1 MALRAT
7 HASALTNTRH
17 LLAARTSANRL
28 QKYVRRGF
36 TLEPLS
42 VLRSTC
48 FHEPARPR
56 LRVCVLI
63 DFPWADTH
71 RIDQLAALLALF
83 ARREQAVGAFAVAIQ
98 KRTDRNIL
106 RFAKLLRPVFGGHG
120 LAPPAHC
127 DDADFITMWMEMK
140 NGGGWAST
148 GPKYAPG
155 YHEDNLLT
163 RANPSYGPDCVHVKG
178 NHLAETFPG
187 ATGAHGESE
196 GINWGRDVRV
206 ASKEQDISQSP
217 SVVRLVHNE
226 TCMWLSRCLKWNA
239 GPPAA
244 YEQNTARADRI
255 LRDISVELEAWI
267 DRQQPIY
274 YPVGMHWAWPD
285 NKLPL
290 RHLRLALEDGCEH
303 CTRDAKQGYTP
314 TRNPHDVT
322 AIDFS
327 TCCLWWQRC
336 APAPHTGHAGRA
348 RAAAW
353 HAQLRAHPHYPRAH
367 RL

>member
-1 MALRAT
+1 M
-7 HASALTNTRH
+7 
-17 LLAARTSANRL
+17 
-28 QKYVRRGF
+28 
-36 TLEPLS
+36 
-42 VLRSTC
+42 
-48 FHEPARPR
+48 
-56 LRVCVLI
+56 
-63 DFPWADTH
+63 
-71 RIDQLAALLALF
+71 
-83 ARREQAVGAFAVAIQ
+83 
-98 KRTDRNIL
+98 
-106 RFAKLLRPVFGGHG
+106 
-120 LAPPAHC
+120 
-127 DDADFITMWMEMK
+127 
-140 NGGGWAST
+140 
-148 GPKYAPG
+148 
-155 YHEDNLLT
+155 
-163 RANPSYGPDCVHVKG
+163 
-178 NHLAETFPG
+178 AETFPG
-187 ATGAHGESE
+187 ATGAHGESG

-274 YPVGMHWAWPD
+274 YPVGMHFSWPD

-303 CTRDAKQGYTP
+303 CIRDAKQGYTP

-353 HAQLRAHPHYPRAH
+353 HAQLRAHPHYPHAH